1 MSCGEKRQI
10 IWNGVRLFGNQIHP
24 VAMRPW
30 QRNLYPLWLA
40 QFVSIAGLSVVIP
53 FLPYYVQELGAE
65 QVELWSGLLLA
76 SIGVTM
82 GIFSPLWGSLAD
94 RYGRKLMLARALFG
108 GALLLGAMGFVRN
121 VQQLLVLCL
130 LLGCLGGTVSAAT
143 PLVVSSAPR
152 QQAGQALG
160 LMQMAVFAGASVG
173 PLLGGPAADHFGY
186 PTTFAVTG
194 GLQFLAGMLVVV
206 FVREEFRPPDR
217 QTEIQRGGFWLG
229 VGFVF
234 HSREL
239 LAVMGLE
246 LMLRL
251 GARIMGPVLPL
262 FVQML
267 VASEVRVASLVGII
281 TGLTAAT
288 SAVGAVLLGRASDR
302 FGYRTML
309 LACALVMT
317 VVYIPQFFVTTP
329 LQLLILQAAGG
340 AAMGGGL
347 AAIGAL
353 LADLSPEGRQGAIY
367 GLDATAVSVANT
379 LAPLTGAVVAVG
391 LGLRAPFLF
400 AAGVYGLA
408 TLMILWAIPNR
419 RPERAELPR
428 I

>member
-1 MSCGEKRQI
+1 
-10 IWNGVRLFGNQIHP
+10 
-24 VAMRPW
+24 MRPW
-30 QRNLYPLWLA
+30 QRNLYPLWIA
-40 QFVSIAGLSVVIP
+40 QFVAIAGLSVVIP

-82 GIFSPLWGSLAD
+82 GIFSPVWGSLAD

-130 LLGCLGGTVSAAT
+130 LLGCLGGAVPAAT

-173 PLLGGPAADHFGY
+173 PLLGGPAADRFGY
-186 PTTFAVTG
+186 PTTFVVTG

-206 FVREEFRPPDR
+206 FVREEFRPLHH
-217 QTEIQRGGFWLG
+217 QTEIQRGDFWLG
-229 VGFVF
+229 IGFVF
-234 HSREL
+234 RSREM

-267 VASEVRVASLVGII
+267 VASEVGVASLVGII

-302 FGYRTML
+302 FGYRPML

-379 LAPLTGAVVAVG
+379 LAPMIGAVVAVG

-408 TLMILWAIPNR
+408 TLLILWAIPGR

>member
-1 MSCGEKRQI
+1 MQ
-10 IWNGVRLFGNQIHP
+10 
-24 VAMRPW
+24 PW
-30 QRNLYPLWLA
+30 QRNLYPLWMA
-40 QFVSIAGLSVVIP
+40 QFVAIAGLSVVIP

-65 QVELWSGLLLA
+65 RVELWSGLLLA

-94 RYGRKLMLARALFG
+94 RYGRKLMMGRALFG
-108 GALLLGAMGFVRN
+108 GALLLGDMGFVRN

-206 FVREEFRPPDR
+206 FVREEFRPLDR
-217 QTEIQRGGFWLG
+217 QTELQGGDFWLG

-234 HSREL
+234 RSREL

-251 GARIMGPVLPL
+251 GVRIMGPVLPL

-267 VASEVRVASLVGII
+267 VASEVRVASLLGII

-302 FGYRTML
+302 FGYRPML
-309 LACALVMT
+309 LSCALAMT

-367 GLDATAVSVANT
+367 GLDATAISVANT
-379 LAPLTGAVVAVG
+379 LAPLTGAVVAAE

-408 TLMILWAIPNR
+408 TLMILWAILNR